1 MLAFNVLQ
9 PALVPTHLYVN
20 GKTKHIFEHGLYF
33 DLSYMPVKHHGSIL
47 YSLTEL
53 TKKFTEN
60 KA

>member
-1 MLAFNVLQ
+1 MCYNQHWFQLILD
-9 PALVPTHLYVN
+9 HLYVN